1 MPLFDASVPGRLLWP
16 EDAPWPRR
24 RSRDLV
30 RRYAA
35 CFPDIRY
42 VVRPDVPAAN
52 AQAVLEGKE
61 RVVLLYGG
69 LSRHR
74 RIGTAGLSVALA
86 HETGH
91 HLGGAPHLKYYRWLS
106 SEERA
111 TEWARDIA
119 FPSVHG
125 EKAHALWARG
135 LRELSGIAPGGN
147 LLPG

>member
-1 MPLFDASVPGRLLWP
+1 MPLFDASVPRRLLWP

-24 RSRDLV
+24 RARDLV

-35 CFPDIRY
+35 CFRDIRY
-42 VVRPDVPAAN
+42 ELRPAVPAAN
-52 AQAVLEGKE
+52 AQAVLEGE
-61 RVVLLYGG
+61 ARVVLLYGG

-74 RIGTAGLSVALA
+74 HIGTAGLSVALA

-91 HLGGAPHLKYYRWLS
+91 HLGGAPHLQYYRWLS

-119 FPSVHG
+119 FPSIHG
-125 EKAHALWARG
+125 EKAIAVWTRG
-135 LRELSGIAPGGN
+135 LRELSGILPGGS
-147 LLPG
+147 LLLG